1 MKPLTGLAAA
11 VVLLLAA
18 PSASVAQ
25 TTLPVGKAHGV
36 RVVREQGAI
45 TVIFTQRAAKLYKR
59 IAGKIVEV
67 ECVDEAPEHPG
78 PPRAHAFLTP
88 QNPGG
93 ITTVSSGITTMR
105 APKHRRKLATG
116 DLTRGMDYCRVWRPA
131 RTVRRGDGRQRI
143 PRRVIVSVPLTQAG
157 AVFLDEESKA
167 RRLLL
172 VLTLAGL
179 IADDLKLSGWPSYA
193 QLVDSR
199 FVAGRPFV
207 NLANPTDSPP
217 RRTIGYYS
225 DRDDHVAVAT
235 MSRAGK
241 RLFIESAGDAVS
253 TNLLGYFPD

>member
-36 RVVREQGAI
+36 RIVRENGAI
-45 TVIFTQRAAKLYKR
+45 TVIFTQKAAKLYRR
-59 IAGKIVEV
+59 IAGRIVEV
-67 ECVDEAPEHPG
+67 ECVDEAPQNPG

-93 ITTVSSGITTMR
+93 ITETSSGITSMR

-116 DLTRGMDYCRVWRPA
+116 DQTRGMDYCRVWRPA
-131 RTVRRGDGRQRI
+131 RTVRRGDGRVRI

-167 RRLLL
+167 RRLFLM
-172 VLTLAGL
+172 LTLAGL
-179 IADDLKLSGWPSYA
+179 VADDLKLSGWPSYA
-193 QLVDSR
+193 QLIDAR
-199 FVAGRPFV
+199 FMEGRPIV
-207 NLANPTDSPP
+207 NLTNPTDSPP

-225 DRDDHVAVAT
+225 DRADHVAVSI
-235 MSRAGK
+235 MSRSRK
-241 RLFIESAGDAVS
+241 RLFIESAGDTLS
-253 TNLLGYFPD
+253 TNVVGYLSD